1 MTTHSVCCWL
11 CAALAVA
18 MLSCADS
25 TGPGRESGEA
35 ARHLLLVTFDTTR
48 ADHLSVYGG
57 RAKVPHLERMAADGV
72 RFDQALAPTPL
83 TLPSHVSLFTGRYP
97 PAHGVHNNGTYV
109 LGDEAVS
116 LTEILRAGG
125 FQTAAILGSLVLD
138 SRYGLDQ
145 GFELYDDQ
153 MPSQQTPGTLN
164 VERPAEEVADRALA
178 WLEARGEE
186 RWFLWLHFFDPH
198 WEYRAPEP
206 YGSDYSAT
214 PYDGEIAYADA
225 QLGRVLDQLARRGWL
240 DDTLVVLTSDHGES
254 LDEHGESTHGLFVY
268 DATTRI
274 PLLMRHPGRLG
285 QGRTVES
292 LVSLV
297 DVAPTIL
304 EVLGLPRGDLP
315 AAGRSLLPVLEGEE
329 GEPPAVFLE
338 TWAPRLDYGWSEL
351 TAIRDVRWKY
361 IRAPRPELYDLQA
374 DPLELT
380 DLAAVEPERV
390 REYAG
395 KLEALESSISSGDP
409 TAERQQLDPQV
420 RKALESLGYLSTGR
434 AGSGSGADP
443 KDKVMEMEAIQDAV
457 EMLFHRR
464 YDEAILGLQTLLL
477 NNPDSPRLRQHLGN
491 ALLQTGRIH
500 EAIAEFERSVQL
512 APEDFGLRTS
522 LGSAYM
528 RAGDSARAERSF
540 LAVLAVNA
548 HVAEVHHNL
557 GLLAQG
563 RGDTEAALAS
573 YENALAEDPTLLRAA
588 VNLGLLYEKAARPRD
603 AVRMYLRVAQLEPQN
618 VRALFSAAFILV
630 QNGAYQEALAVL
642 DQARLSHPQSPLPHI
657 YRSQVYRRM
666 GDLQAAEQE
675 LQAALALD
683 PDSAEAHQALE
694 AMQSKRGEG

>member
-1 MTTHSVCCWL
+1 MTTHSVWRWL
-11 CAALAVA
+11 CAGLAVA

-25 TGPGRESGEA
+25 TGPGSASAET

-57 RAKVPHLERMAADGV
+57 RAKVPHMERLAADGV
-72 RFDQALAPTPL
+72 RFDQVLAPTPL

-97 PAHGVHNNGTYV
+97 PSHGVHNNGTYV

-153 MPSQQTPGTLN
+153 MPSQQTPGTLH
-164 VERPAEEVADRALA
+164 VERTAEEVADRALA
-178 WLEARGEE
+178 WLQARGEE

-206 YGSDYSAT
+206 YLSDYSAT
-214 PYDGEIAYADA
+214 PYHGEIAYADA
-225 QLGRVLDQLARRGWL
+225 QLGRVLDQLAQRGWL

-268 DATTRI
+268 DATLRI

-285 QGRTVES
+285 EGRTVDS
-292 LVSLV
+292 LASLV

-304 EVLGLPRGDLP
+304 EVLGLPGSALP
-315 AAGRSLLPVLEGEE
+315 AAGRSLLPALQGEE
-329 GEPPAVFLE
+329 DEPPAVFLE
-338 TWAPRLDYGWSEL
+338 SWAPRLDYGWSEL
-351 TAIRDVRWKY
+351 TAIRDARWKY

-380 DLAAVEPERV
+380 DLAAAEPERA

-395 KLEALESSISSGDP
+395 KLEALESSISSGHP

-434 AGSGSGADP
+434 VGSGSGADP

-457 EMLFHRR
+457 GMVFHRR
-464 YDEAILGLQTLLL
+464 YDEAILGLETLLL

-528 RAGDSARAERSF
+528 RAGDPARAERSF

-563 RGDTEAALAS
+563 RGDTEAAMAS

-618 VRALFSAAFILV
+618 VRALFSAAFLLV
-630 QNGAYQEALAVL
+630 QNGA
-642 DQARLSHPQSPLPHI
+642 
-657 YRSQVYRRM
+657 
-666 GDLQAAEQE
+666 
-675 LQAALALD
+675 
-683 PDSAEAHQALE
+683 
-694 AMQSKRGEG
+694 